1 LPDTC
6 QIDESLVRKAADQIR
21 IGPTERRCSPNHL
34 YSGRKEHER
43 DKLFRRDRLP
53 AVSEN
58 ELALVLGLAKAWSGM
73 RRAGLSRLC
82 RYEKMRY
89 TDPFLARL
97 KPGANNSNLSH
108 ARRRAEVFARPI
120 VGPGERFI
128 CNPQD
133 ETSTVN
139 LPKAVP

>member
-1 LPDTC
+1 MNTLN
-6 QIDESLVRKAADQIR
+6 SR
-21 IGPTERRCSPNHL
+21 
-34 YSGRKEHER
+34 RKEHER

-58 ELALVLGLAKAWSGM
+58 ELALVLGGAKAWSGM
-73 RRAGLSRLC
+73 RRACLSRLC

-108 ARRRAEVFARPI
+108 AGLRAEVFARPI
-120 VGPGERFI
+120 VGPGRMLYLQ
-128 CNPQD
+128 P
-133 ETSTVN
+133 SRRN
-139 LPKAVP
+139 LNC